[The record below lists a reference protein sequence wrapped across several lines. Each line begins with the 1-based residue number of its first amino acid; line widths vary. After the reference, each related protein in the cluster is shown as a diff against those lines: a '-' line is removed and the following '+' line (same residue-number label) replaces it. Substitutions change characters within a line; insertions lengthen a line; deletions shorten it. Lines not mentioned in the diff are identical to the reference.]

1 MIDLWL
7 SQKKLQSDIKRLKK
21 KKQKQ
26 KNPRDSAFWIDE
38 FISPGADNGKNDLR
52 YSVANLLYFISW
64 AENQLSLKNHH
75 WNKEKTVL
83 PDIVVLGKTLD
94 SQHASYRNM

>member
-21 KKQKQ
+21 KK
-26 KNPRDSAFWIDE
+26 KNPRDSVFWIDE
-38 FISPGADNGKNDLR
+38 FIFPGADNGKNDLR

-64 AENQLSLKNHH
+64 AENQLSLKNYH